1 MLQRTLSDQEQ
12 SSRREIEEIHL
23 YARQAQGNLERQLR
37 EFKVQ
42 LQARSKEMM
51 ELRSEVK
58 ERELEVEIGKKEIQ
72 TLRLI
77 IK

>member
-1 MLQRTLSDQEQ
+1 
-12 SSRREIEEIHL
+12 
-23 YARQAQGNLERQLR
+23 LR

-58 ERELEVEIGKKEIQ
+58 ERELEIEIGKKEIQ